1 MQEKNLF
8 KSRSFPI
15 INIDKIS
22 TCDPTL
28 GPVTEPTETTPN
40 VATEPTEATPTKC
53 KKPKLKL

>member
-1 MQEKNLF
+1 MQEKNLL

-28 GPVTEPTETTPN
+28 GPVTEPTETTPS
-40 VATEPTEATPTKC
+40 KC

>member
-1 MQEKNLF
+1 MQEKNLL

-28 GPVTEPTETTPN
+28 GPITEPTET
-40 VATEPTEATPTKC
+40 TEATPTKC